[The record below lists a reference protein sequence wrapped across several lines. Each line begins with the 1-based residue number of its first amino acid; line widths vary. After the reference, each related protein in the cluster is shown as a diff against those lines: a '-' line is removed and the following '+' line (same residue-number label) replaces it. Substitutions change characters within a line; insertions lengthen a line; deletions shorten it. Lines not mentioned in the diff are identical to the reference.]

1 MMAAFRF
8 ISLFFV
14 NCLLNYEIYKWQ
26 STEGI
31 YNFWF
36 NIADDKESENS
47 IN

>member
-14 NCLLNYEIYKWQ
+14 NYLLNYEIYKWQ

-36 NIADDKESENS
+36 NIADDKEFENS